1 MFATGDV
8 LEVTAVALDTPELQ
22 ARGDVHAFSDRQRF
36 GRPTTPFE
44 PRPTSTSQRYGQRAL
59 GGDGGRFELV
69 DAVAVIDRDDEV
81 ALCGERRGTLA
92 EWRPTSGDVSR
103 PRSWTDS
110 LRS

>member
-36 GRPTTPFE
+36 GRSDNS
-44 PRPTSTSQRYGQRAL
+44 RSTETDVNVTEDGQRAL

-81 ALCGERRGTLA
+81 ALCGERRGTLGRVA
-92 EWRPTSGDVSR
+92 PDER
-103 PRSWTDS
+103 
-110 LRS
+110 